1 MATGKSKKRKKVRYS
16 ELRIRL
22 SYKQKRSL
30 INYCRARKTTPNKL
44 IKKMIRP
51 YISQFAIDVPD
62 EYYITE
68 NQLDLFNDS
77 DEDEDEDDV
86 FDNENFEEEAFEDVE
101 FEDKDIKDK
110 IDPQAP
116 TLF

>member
-1 MATGKSKKRKKVRYS
+1 MANGRSKKRKKIRYS
-16 ELRIRL
+16 EVRIRL

-30 INYCRARKTTPNKL
+30 INYCHARKTTPNKL

-51 YISQFAIDVPD
+51 YISNYAVDVPE

-68 NQLDLFNDS
+68 NQLDLFNDNEEN
-77 DEDEDEDDV
+77 DELDDYPG
-86 FDNENFEEEAFEDVE
+86 E
-101 FEDKDIKDK
+101 
-110 IDPQAP
+110 Q